1 MERIGNSM
9 LWQAIA
15 ADHSALMHDALAVLT
30 ARKALWA
37 TLPVREKVG
46 LLEELKARIGRLN
59 REDWARE
66 AVQVTGVD
74 PDMVAPAPE
83 PSTCTPAR
91 LTKHMLRCFA

>member
-1 MERIGNSM
+1 
-9 LWQAIA
+9 
-15 ADHSALMHDALAVLT
+15 MHEALAVLT
-30 ARKALWA
+30 ARKAQWA
-37 TLPVREKVG
+37 TLPVREKVV

-83 PSTCTPAR
+83 PPTCTRPNAAR
-91 LTKHMLRCFA
+91 GGPVACSERAQRTTC

>member
-1 MERIGNSM
+1 
-9 LWQAIA
+9 
-15 ADHSALMHDALAVLT
+15 MHEALAVLT
-30 ARKALWA
+30 ARKAQWA
-37 TLPVREKVG
+37 TLPVREKVV

-83 PSTCTPAR
+83 PSTCTQPKRRDGRAGGMQRAR
-91 LTKHMLRCFA
+91 LKNPMLRRFA